1 MNFGFW
7 NFYTVFNKNRMLTHN
22 VTPLGDDL
30 SYPMRRLSESL
41 LAMGHQTA
49 TLDMQPLEW
58 FDKVF
63 FLDYPTRIN
72 RYYRGLLANKHPDI
86 NLIICE
92 PPIVRPDNYD
102 KRNHQPFRRVL
113 TWKRDLVT
121 SDPAKYLLYHLPN
134 KFQERTAARPFS
146 ERKLCCLINSFMFS
160 IHPRELYSE
169 RIRAIRW
176 FEANAP
182 AAFDLIGVEWDKPLF
197 TGQLSKLNFPIRFLY
212 RRIGLLKKLKTH
224 RFPSFIGPNV
234 KSKHLTL
241 KDYRFCIAYENSR
254 EPDYLSEKL
263 FDCFFAGCVPIYEGA
278 PNVLDRIPANTFI
291 DKRKFTY
298 DELYRYI
305 STMTERAYNDYLD
318 AIASFLRSPAMRPF
332 TAEAYTENF
341 IKNFA

>member
-1 MNFGFW
+1 MNYGFW
-7 NFYTVFNKNRMLTHN
+7 NFYTVYNQNRMLTRN
-22 VTPLGDDL
+22 VAPLGDDL
-30 SYPMRRLSESL
+30 SYPMRHLSDSL
-41 LAMGHQTA
+41 LALGHQTA
-49 TLDMQPLEW
+49 TLDMKPLDW

-63 FLDYPTRIN
+63 FIDYPTRFN
-72 RYYRGLLANKHPDI
+72 RYFRRLLRNQHQDI
-86 NLIICE
+86 HLIASE
-92 PPIVRPDNYD
+92 PPIVRPDNYSP
-102 KRNHQPFRRVL
+102 RTHQLFRRVL
-113 TWKRDLVT
+113 TWKRDLCAG
-121 SDPAKYLLYHLPN
+121 DPAKYLLYRLPN
-134 KFQERTAARPFS
+134 KFQEPTAARPFA

-182 AAFDLIGVEWDKPLF
+182 RDFDLIGVEWDKPLF
-197 TGQLSKLNFPIRFLY
+197 TGRLSALNFPLRFAY
-212 RRIGLLKKLKTH
+212 RRVGALRKLKTR

-278 PNVLDRIPANTFI
+278 PNVLDSIPANTFI
-291 DKRKFTY
+291 DKRAFTY

-305 STMTERAYNDYLD
+305 SKMTEQEYDNYLQ

-332 TAEAYTENF
+332 TAEAYTELF
-341 IKNFA
+341 LKNFA